1 MYSMKS
7 FFILL
12 KILKN
17 FVEIQYK
24 KKKKK
29 GKWKKKTYI
38 FVDIH
43 AGILQ
48 IWTKKSGLKNGY
60 IIILLN

>member
-24 KKKKK
+24 KKKKENE
-29 GKWKKKTYI
+29 KKKHI
-38 FVDIH
+38 F
-43 AGILQ
+43 L
-48 IWTKKSGLKNGY
+48 
-60 IIILLN
+60 

>member
-24 KKKKK
+24 KKKRKMK
-29 GKWKKKTYI
+29 KKKTYI

-48 IWTKKSGLKNGY
+48 I
-60 IIILLN
+60 